1 MLFEGATRGR
11 RAGCLCAAVVALAV
25 AACSSE
31 PSGRAPSIGSDALPE
46 VPSRILL
53 SPRALPAVDGDVI
66 AMPGGGEVHLVIVGG
81 RAFVPV
87 EGTLST
93 RSYDRLAMRS
103 TFAPGAASLRQET
116 ARELGRVL
124 DAIGANMRVLRRR
137 LSPGAGYF
145 AALVPL
151 DQYAGLRHVDPA
163 GHEVLLGPIVSS
175 AGDRDERAMAADR
188 ERGLTPLAGP
198 GPQLSDFGGLARMN
212 VDAFRAAVAGE
223 LGEVP
228 DGSLVKLGI
237 VDTGITYGHP
247 ALADASGA
255 SRVEYMRDFTGEG
268 RIYFLPDSIVD
279 ARRPPLTPAG
289 NDPNATLVLT
299 AEVLVSPTSV
309 SRSPDPNKRT
319 ALTDVTI
326 QVPPALRSVL
336 LAPGYGGA
344 RMGVFSEKAF
354 ARGSRKVDLDQNGK
368 TDDLLYAIYV
378 PGHGRP
384 DSVYLDVSGRGD
396 FRGATPLTSFELS
409 RKTARVAQET
419 IGLEIREDTLLDGAG
434 ADVPVVTASVVG
446 FDPGN
451 HGSHVAGIAAARKI
465 IQNAPDDS
473 LRGVAPAARLMSGR
487 VCANTGGCRAT
498 EAIIA
503 LAEAGAEVINM
514 SIGSLPESNDGYGV
528 QETVINRLTMQ
539 HGTVFV
545 VAASNDGPGRQT
557 VGSPSVASLA
567 LSVAATATPGMV
579 QRQYQYPGFGK
590 GMGASPASEDY
601 LLYFS
606 SRGPSAAGGLKPDVA
621 APGTWLSAIQLNA
634 APGAASGLGVMW
646 GTSMASPAAAGAVA
660 MLLDAAKRH
669 NMAHPAEPLA
679 TDGRSLR
686 RAIVAGARPF
696 DVTRFEPATGAA
708 RTGQYTFV
716 DEGVGMIDLVASWE
730 ALKRER
736 DTRVPR
742 AVTRLVGA
750 IRRDV
755 DLSYEPRVLAKNP
768 NGLAYDG
775 SRSVETVGGTL
786 EARFGRGVWVDPKE
800 TTSLYRVQ
808 IARRLPTDA
817 AEAPDALDSLTA
829 LRTTADELEIET
841 VIHGSHVPW
850 VRAGVS
856 TEIGCVQG
864 VVPQARTVIVGEGA
878 IDVPVDPATGA
889 GGSLT
894 HAGSAVHVCVDRGL
908 LSTLPP
914 GDHGALVYA
923 YRAHGAARETVPSFV
938 FPVYVTVPSHTL
950 AGQTGYHFAGDVSS
964 FGVDRHYVDVPTG
977 TTTLT
982 VRLQVPAATQLGN
995 LVTDCASVSLE
1006 ALEGGNTLIPPEF
1019 AASASSAVARSCGST
1034 GRPSSVASRTV
1045 TLSRVAP
1052 RAGSWDLHVFGMY
1065 SFRSSPYSLDVE
1077 FARLVASKSLI
1088 DGDPSALVSTF
1099 DVDVVDASVPISL
1112 SAAKSRYTLAG
1123 FAQRVAAKVAHKA
1136 TTDVPRA
1143 DGTVARAYG
1152 ADVAQ
1157 VVVRTSGFAGNDLD
1171 LEILECADAT
1181 LADCARAASSAGPDD
1196 REEASFK
1203 PKAGK
1208 VYVARVEG
1216 YAVKKDD
1223 GAFTLVEELK
1233 VEAPESG
1240 TVAVTQPSATKF
1252 TFDLDFPVAA
1262 SAILSDARF
1271 TSKAYAASGGVDV
1284 RDAEGSSLLR
1294 VDVRIAAP

>member
-1 MLFEGATRGR
+1 ML
-11 RAGCLCAAVVALAV
+11 LDAASRTGLWCIVAAALTV
-25 AACSSE
+25 AACSAE
-31 PSGRAPSIGSDALPE
+31 PSGRAPALGSGVLPE

-53 SPRALPAVDGDVI
+53 SPSALPSVDGDVI
-66 AMPGGGEVHLVIVGG
+66 RLPGGGEIHLVVVGG

-87 EGTLST
+87 EGTLSA
-93 RSYDRLAMRS
+93 RSYDLLAMRAGLS
-103 TFAPGAASLRQET
+103 PTGASVRQDA

-124 DAIGANMRVLRRR
+124 DAIGASMRVLRRQ
-137 LSPGAGYF
+137 LSPGAAYF
-145 AALVPL
+145 TALVPL
-151 DQYAGLRHVDPA
+151 DRYASLRQVDPA
-163 GHEVLLGPIVSS
+163 GHEVLLGPIVGS
-175 AGDRDERAMAADR
+175 AGDRDERAMDADR
-188 ERGLTPLAGP
+188 ERGLSPLTGP

-228 DGSLVKLGI
+228 DGSLVKLGV
-237 VDTGITYGHP
+237 VDTGITFGHP
-247 ALADASGA
+247 AFADATGA

-268 RIYFLPDSIVD
+268 RIYFLPGSIVD
-279 ARRPPLTPAG
+279 VRRPPATPPG
-289 NDPNATLVLT
+289 HDPNATLVLS
-299 AEVLVSPTSV
+299 ADVLVSPTSV
-309 SRSPDPNKRT
+309 SRAPDPNKRT
-319 ALTDVTI
+319 ALTDVVI

-336 LAPGYGGA
+336 LAPGHGGA

-354 ARGSRKVDLDQNGK
+354 ERGSRKVDLDQNGK

-384 DSVYLDVSGRGD
+384 DTVYLDVSGRGD
-396 FRGATPLTSFELS
+396 FRGATPLTSFEVA
-409 RKTARVAQET
+409 RKTARVAQER

-498 EAIIA
+498 QAIIA

-590 GMGASPASEDY
+590 GMGASPASDDY

-606 SRGPSAAGGLKPDVA
+606 SRGPSAAGGLKPDLA

-660 MLLDAAKRH
+660 MLLDAAKRY

-679 TDGRSLR
+679 IDGRSLR
-686 RAIVAGARPF
+686 RAVVAGARPF
-696 DVTRFEPATGAA
+696 DVTRFEPHTGAA

-716 DEGVGMIDLVASWE
+716 DEGVGMIDLLGAWA

-736 DTRVPR
+736 ETRVPR
-742 AVTRLVGA
+742 AVTRFVGA

-755 DLSYEPRVLAKNP
+755 DLVYEPRVLATHP

-775 SRSVETVGGTL
+775 SRSVESVGGAR
-786 EARFGRGVWVDPKE
+786 EARFGRGVWVDRDD
-800 TTSLYRVQ
+800 TTSLFRVQ
-808 IARRLPTDA
+808 VARRLPTDA
-817 AEAPDALDSLTA
+817 AEAPDALDALTA

-856 TEIGCVQG
+856 TEIDCVDG
-864 VVPQARTVIVGEGA
+864 VVPSARTVIVGEGA
-878 IDVPVDPATGA
+878 IDVPVDPSTGA

-894 HAGSAVHVCVDRGL
+894 HAGSVIHVCVDRGL

-923 YRAHGAARETVPSFV
+923 YRAHGAARESVPAFV
-938 FPVYVTVPSHTL
+938 FPVYVTVPDHTL
-950 AGQTGYHFAGDVSS
+950 AGHTGYHFTGDVSS
-964 FGVDRHYVDVPTG
+964 FGVDRHYVDVPAG

-982 VRLQVPAATQLGN
+982 VRLEVPAATQIGN

-1006 ALEGGNTLIPPEF
+1006 ALEGGNTLVPPEF
-1019 AASASSAVARSCGST
+1019 AANASRAVARSCGST
-1034 GRPSSVASRTV
+1034 GRPSSAASRTV
-1045 TLSRVAP
+1045 TLTRVAP
-1052 RAGSWDLHVFGMY
+1052 HAGSWDLHVFGMY
-1065 SFRSSPYSLDVE
+1065 SFRSSPYSLDVD

-1088 DGDPSALVSTF
+1088 EGDPSALVSTF
-1099 DVDVVDASVPISL
+1099 DVDVVDASVPIAL

-1123 FAQRVAAKVAHKA
+1123 FSQRVTAAVAHGSTA
-1136 TTDVPRA
+1136 DVPRA
-1143 DGTVARAYG
+1143 DGIVARTYG

-1157 VVVRTSGFAGNDLD
+1157 VVVRTSGSSGNDLD
-1171 LEILECADAT
+1171 LEVLECADDT
-1181 LADCARAASSAGPDD
+1181 LADCKRAASSAGPDD

-1216 YAVKKDD
+1216 YSVKKGD
-1223 GAFTLVEELK
+1223 GTFTLVEEQK
-1233 VEAPESG
+1233 VHTPESG
-1240 TVAVTQPSATKF
+1240 TLALSQPSPTKF
-1252 TFDLDFPVAA
+1252 TFDLGFAVGA
-1262 SAILSDARF
+1262 SAILADARF
-1271 TSKAYAASGGVDV
+1271 TTKAYAAFGEVDV
-1284 RDAEGSSLLR
+1284 RDADGAALLR
-1294 VDVRIAAP
+1294 VDVRVTAP